1 MDNRTSIIDQMIHMD
16 NTTSKAN
23 YFQSSVQDD
32 DLLFSAIDFNCLI
45 NVIILH
51 TNVRN
56 NKVIWMDVC

>member
-1 MDNRTSIIDQMIHMD
+1 MD